1 MILFSSLDSLHR
13 TWFRNFPLRL
23 SDGLLLIHVVL
34 DLAEVLEVN
43 LSSTV
48 LANAGR
54 RLAAAGRGRRQAVEV
69 VLDHATLA
77 SERLKKQNRN

>member
-1 MILFSSLDSLHR
+1 
-13 TWFRNFPLRL
+13 
-23 SDGLLLIHVVL
+23 
-34 DLAEVLEVN
+34 VN
-43 LSSTV
+43 LSSAV